1 MKKILVLCAHPDDET
16 LGLGGTLA
24 LHAKKGDK
32 VFVLIFTDGESSRNK
47 KSKEIAEREK
57 QSEKACKILGV
68 KKVKFLRYPDQDL
81 ESISLVEITNK
92 IEDVIKNWS
101 PSIIYTHYWGDMN
114 QDHRRLFEATKIA
127 TRPIPN
133 SSIERVLCYETPSST
148 EWGKNT
154 HAFNPNHFV
163 NISSTLKN
171 KVKAIKQYKNEI
183 KEFPHPRSIE
193 GITTRAKFWGSC
205 SGIKNAEAFIM
216 LQNLEK

>member
-1 MKKILVLCAHPDDET
+1 MEKILVISAHPDDES

-24 LHAKKGDK
+24 LHAKRGDE

-47 KSKEIAEREK
+47 KQNKITERET
-57 QSEKACKILGV
+57 QSKKACKILGV
-68 KKVKFLRYPDQDL
+68 KKVKFLRYLDQEL
-81 ESISLVEITNK
+81 ESISLVELTNK
-92 IEDVIKNWS
+92 IEDVVKNWS

-133 SSIERVLCYETPSST
+133 SSIKRVLCYETPSST
-148 EWGKNT
+148 EWGKNVQ
-154 HAFNPNHFV
+154 AFNPNHFV

-171 KVKAIKQYKNEI
+171 KLKAIKQYKNEI

-193 GITTRAKFWGSC
+193 GISIRAKFWGSC
-205 SGIKNAEAFIM
+205 TGIENAEAFII
-216 LQNLEK
+216 LQNLER